1 MSNKIMNKRILFL
14 SDVNSAHTRKWAESL
29 AKKGFE
35 IGVFSLS
42 PCKSD
47 WFEAFTNITIFS
59 SVKLTPE
66 QFIASDL
73 SKVAYFKE
81 LRALKEII
89 KTFKPDIVHAHYATS
104 YGLLGVLTKFKPLII
119 SLWGSDIFDFPR
131 KSILHRAV
139 LKYNLKMADRVL
151 STSYVM
157 AEETKKYTDRPVTVT
172 PFGIDM
178 DLFKPEKVESLFAP
192 NDIVIGTIK
201 VLDEVYGID
210 YLIKAFKI
218 LRDKHPELPL
228 KLLIVGR
235 GQQAEELKQ
244 LTVDLGVSADCIFTG
259 FVNHSLVPHYHNMI
273 CIPCFLSNSESFGVA
288 VLEASSCEKPVVVT
302 NVGGLPEVVDE
313 GVTGF
318 IVPPRDEKAAADAID
333 KLISSASLRETFGK
347 NGRKKVNQLYDWN
360 KNLED
365 IIEIYNDVLNN
376 AN

>member
-1 MSNKIMNKRILFL
+1 MMNRRILFL
-14 SDVNSAHTRKWAESL
+14 SDVNSAHTQKWAESL
-29 AKKGFE
+29 AKKGFD
-35 IGVFSLS
+35 IGIFSLS

-47 WFEAFTNITIFS
+47 WFETFPNITVFS
-59 SVKLTPE
+59 SVKLSPE
-66 QFIASDL
+66 QFISSDI

-81 LRALKEII
+81 LKALKDII
-89 KTFKPDIVHAHYATS
+89 KIFNPDIVHAHYATS

-131 KSILHRAV
+131 KSFLHKAV

-157 AEETKKYTDRPVTVT
+157 AEETRKYTKRSILVT

-178 DLFKPEKVESLFAP
+178 DAFKPKPVKSLFSET
-192 NDIVIGTIK
+192 DLVIGTIK

-218 LRDKHPELPL
+218 LKDKHPQLPL

-235 GQQAEELKQ
+235 GLQAEELKE
-244 LTVDLGVSADCIFTG
+244 LAIYLDVSNDCVFTG
-259 FVNHSLVPHYHNMI
+259 FVNHALVSDYHNMI
-273 CIPCFLSNSESFGVA
+273 DISCFLSNSESFGVA

-313 GVTGF
+313 GITGF
-318 IVPPRDEKAAADAID
+318 IVPPRDEHAAAAAIE
-333 KLISSASLRETFGK
+333 KLISNPELRNMFGK
-347 NGRKKVNQLYDWN
+347 NGRKKVSLLYDWD

-365 IIEIYNDVLNN
+365 IIQIYNDVLKN
-376 AN
+376 AD

>member
-1 MSNKIMNKRILFL
+1 MSNTNMNRRILFL

-42 PCKSD
+42 PCTSD
-47 WFEAFTNITIFS
+47 WFEAFSNITVFS
-59 SVKLTPE
+59 SIKLTPE
-66 QFIASDL
+66 QFIASDF

-81 LRALKEII
+81 LRALKDII
-89 KTFKPDIVHAHYATS
+89 RTFKPDIVHAHYATS

-131 KSILHRAV
+131 KSFLHRAV

-151 STSYVM
+151 STSKVM
-157 AEETKKYTDRPVTVT
+157 AEETKKYTDRPVLVT

-178 DLFKPEKVESLFAP
+178 QLFRPKPSKRLFSEQ
-192 NDIVIGTIK
+192 DTVIGTIK

-218 LRDKHPELPL
+218 LKTKHSHLPL

-235 GQQAEELKQ
+235 GQQAEDLKKLTAQ
-244 LTVDLGVSADCIFTG
+244 LGLTEDTVFTG
-259 FVNHSLVPHYHNMI
+259 FVNHALVSDYHNMI
-273 CIPCFLSNSESFGVA
+273 DISCFLSNSESFGVA

-313 GVTGF
+313 GSTGF
-318 IVPPRDEKAAADAID
+318 IVPPRDEQAAAAAIE
-333 KLISSASLRETFGK
+333 KLILNPGLREQMGK
-347 NGRKKVNQLYDWN
+347 NGRQKVSELYDWD
-360 KNLED
+360 KNLEE
-365 IIEIYNDVLNN
+365 IIQIYNEVLRNGH
-376 AN
+376 

>member
-1 MSNKIMNKRILFL
+1 MSKRILFL

-35 IGVFSLS
+35 IGIFSLS

-47 WFEAFTNITIFS
+47 WFESFSNIHVFS

-66 QFIASDL
+66 QFLASDI

-81 LRALKEII
+81 LKAVKEII
-89 KTFKPDIVHAHYATS
+89 KTFNPDIVHAHYATS

-131 KSILHRAV
+131 KSFLHKAV
-139 LKYNLKMADRVL
+139 LKYNLKMADCVL

-157 AEETKKYTDRPVTVT
+157 AEETRKYTNRSILVT

-178 DLFKPEKVESLFAP
+178 NVFKPKLVKNIFAET
-192 NDIVIGTIK
+192 DLVIGTIK

-210 YLIKAFKI
+210 YLIKAFKV
-218 LRDKHPELPL
+218 LKDKYPQSPL

-235 GQQAEELKQ
+235 GPQTEELKK
-244 LTVDLGVSADCIFTG
+244 LTASLGISDDCVFTG
-259 FVNHSLVPHYHNMI
+259 FVNHALVSDYHNMI
-273 CIPCFLSNSESFGVA
+273 DIPCFLSNSESFGVA

-313 GVTGF
+313 GITGF
-318 IVPPRDEKAAADAID
+318 IVPPRDEHAAAAAIET
-333 KLISSASLRETFGK
+333 LILNPALRKTLGE
-347 NGRKKVNQLYDWN
+347 NGRKKVGLLYNWD

-365 IIEIYNDVLNN
+365 IIQIYNDVLKN

>member
-1 MSNKIMNKRILFL
+1 MINRRILFL

-29 AKKGFE
+29 AKKGFK

-42 PCKSD
+42 PCTSD
-47 WFEAFTNITIFS
+47 WFEGFPNITVFS

-66 QFIASDL
+66 QFIASDF

-89 KTFKPDIVHAHYATS
+89 KAFKPDIVHAHYATS

-131 KSILHRAV
+131 KSFLHKAV
-139 LKYNLKMADRVL
+139 LKYNLKMADRIL

-157 AEETKKYTDRPVTVT
+157 AEETKKYTDHPILVT

-178 DLFKPEKVESLFAP
+178 ELFKPQQVKSLFDE
-192 NDIVIGTIK
+192 NDIVIGTVK

-210 YLIKAFKI
+210 YLIKAFK
-218 LRDKHPELPL
+218 LLKEKYPQLPL

-235 GQQAEELKQ
+235 GQQTEDLKNLATQ
-244 LTVDLGVSADCIFTG
+244 LKIADDVVFTG
-259 FVNHSLVPHYHNMI
+259 FIDHALVPAYHNMI
-273 CIPCFLSNSESFGVA
+273 HVSCFLSNSESFGVS

-302 NVGGLPEVVDE
+302 NVGGLPEVVDDSS
-313 GVTGF
+313 TGF
-318 IVPPRDEKAAADAID
+318 IVPPRDEAAASQAIE
-333 KLISSASLRETFGK
+333 KLILNSDLRKTLGKKGREKVSL
-347 NGRKKVNQLYDWN
+347 LYDWN
-360 KNLED
+360 KNLEE
-365 IIEIYNDVLNN
+365 IIQIYNDVLSNGS
-376 AN
+376 

>member
-1 MSNKIMNKRILFL
+1 MSNTNMNRRILFL

-42 PCKSD
+42 PCTSD
-47 WFEAFTNITIFS
+47 WFESFSNITVFS

-66 QFIASDL
+66 QFIASDF

-104 YGLLGVLTKFKPLII
+104 YGLLGVLTKFRPLII

-131 KSILHRAV
+131 KSFLHRAV

-151 STSYVM
+151 STSNVM
-157 AEETKKYTDRPVTVT
+157 AAETKKYTDRPVLVT

-178 DLFKPEKVESLFAP
+178 KLFKPKSTQRLFSES
-192 NDIVIGTIK
+192 DVVIGTIK

-210 YLIKAFKI
+210 YLIKAFKV
-218 LRDKHPELPL
+218 LKDKYQHIPL

-235 GQQAEELKQ
+235 GQQTEELKKLTSQ
-244 LTVDLGVSADCIFTG
+244 LGLSDDTIFTG
-259 FVNHSLVPHYHNMI
+259 FVNHALVSDYHNMI
-273 CIPCFLSNSESFGVA
+273 DISCFLSNSESFGVS
-288 VLEASSCEKPVVVT
+288 VVEASSCEKPVVVT

-313 GVTGF
+313 GSTGF
-318 IVPPRDEKAAADAID
+318 IVPPRDEHAAAAAIE
-333 KLISSASLRETFGK
+333 KLILNPGLRAEMGR
-347 NGRKKVNQLYDWN
+347 NGRKKVSLLYDWD
-360 KNLED
+360 KNLEG
-365 IIEIYNDVLNN
+365 IIQIYNDVLSNGH
-376 AN
+376 

>member
-1 MSNKIMNKRILFL
+1 MNRRILFL

-42 PCKSD
+42 PCTSD
-47 WFEAFTNITIFS
+47 WFESFPNITVFS
-59 SVKLTPE
+59 SIKLTPE
-66 QFIASDL
+66 QFIASDF

-81 LRALKEII
+81 LRALKDII

-131 KSILHRAV
+131 KSFLHRAV

-151 STSYVM
+151 STSNVM
-157 AEETKKYTDRPVTVT
+157 AAETRKYTDRPILVT

-178 DLFKPEKVESLFAP
+178 KLFRPKEPKRLFADE
-192 NDIVIGTIK
+192 DIVVGTIK

-218 LRDKHPELPL
+218 VKTRHSNMPL

-235 GQQAEELKQ
+235 GQQADDLKKLTAQ
-244 LTVDLGVSADCIFTG
+244 LGLTDDTVFTG
-259 FVNHSLVPHYHNMI
+259 FVNHSLVSDYHNMI
-273 CIPCFLSNSESFGVA
+273 DVSCFLSNSESFGVA

-313 GVTGF
+313 GSTGF
-318 IVPPRDEKAAADAID
+318 IVPPRDEQAAAAAIE
-333 KLISSASLRETFGK
+333 KLILDPILRKEMGK
-347 NGRKKVNQLYDWN
+347 KGRERVSQLYDWD

-365 IIEIYNDVLNN
+365 IIRIYNDVLSD
-376 AN
+376 AH

>member
-1 MSNKIMNKRILFL
+1 MNRRILFL

-29 AKKGFE
+29 AKKGFD

-42 PCKSD
+42 PCTSD
-47 WFEAFTNITIFS
+47 WFEAFPNITVFS

-89 KTFKPDIVHAHYATS
+89 KAFKPDIVHAHYATS

-131 KSILHRAV
+131 KSFLHKAV

-157 AEETKKYTDRPVTVT
+157 AEETKKYTNRSIMVT

-178 DLFKPEKVESLFAP
+178 QLFKPEPVQSLFTEK
-192 NDIVIGTIK
+192 DIVIGTIK

-218 LRDKHPELPL
+218 LKDKYTDLPL

-235 GQQAEELKQ
+235 GQQADDLKK
-244 LTVDLGVSADCIFTG
+244 LTLSLGLEADVIFTG
-259 FVNHSLVPHYHNMI
+259 FINHALVPSYHNMI
-273 CIPCFLSNSESFGVA
+273 DISCFLSNSESFGVA

-313 GVTGF
+313 GVTGY
-318 IVPPRDEKAAADAID
+318 IIPPRNEQAAADAIE
-333 KLISSASLRETFGK
+333 KLILNPLLRETFGK
-347 NGRKKVNQLYDWN
+347 NGRKKVSQLYDWN
-360 KNLED
+360 KNLEE
-365 IIEIYNDVLNN
+365 IIQIYNEVLSNGD
-376 AN
+376 

>member
-1 MSNKIMNKRILFL
+1 MNRRILFL

-42 PCKSD
+42 PCTSD
-47 WFEAFTNITIFS
+47 WFETFSNITIFS

-66 QFIASDL
+66 QFIASDF

-89 KTFKPDIVHAHYATS
+89 KAFKPDIVHAHYATS
-104 YGLLGVLTKFKPLII
+104 YGLLGVLSKFKPLII

-131 KSILHRAV
+131 KSFLHKAV
-139 LKYNLKMADRVL
+139 LKYNLKMADRIL

-157 AEETKKYTDRPVTVT
+157 AEETKKYTNQPILVT

-178 DLFKPEKVESLFAP
+178 DLFKPEQVKSLFDDK
-192 NDIVIGTIK
+192 NMVIGTIK

-210 YLIKAFKI
+210 YLIKAFK
-218 LRDKHPELPL
+218 LVKDKHPQLPL

-235 GQQAEELKQ
+235 GQQTEDLKKLSVQ
-244 LTVDLGVSADCIFTG
+244 LNVSDDTIFTG
-259 FVNHSLVPHYHNMI
+259 FIDHALVPAYHNMI
-273 CIPCFLSNSESFGVA
+273 QVSCFLSNSESFGVS

-302 NVGGLPEVVDE
+302 NVGGLPEVVDD
-313 GVTGF
+313 GNTGF
-318 IVPPRDEKAAADAID
+318 IVPVRDENAAALAIE
-333 KLISSASLRETFGK
+333 KLILNPDLRETFGK
-347 NGRKKVNQLYDWN
+347 NGREKVSRLYDWN
-360 KNLED
+360 KNLEE
-365 IIEIYNDVLNN
+365 IIQIYNDVLSNGN
-376 AN
+376 

>member
-1 MSNKIMNKRILFL
+1 MDRRILFL

-42 PCKSD
+42 PCTSD
-47 WFEAFTNITIFS
+47 WFESFSNITVFS

-66 QFIASDL
+66 QFIASDF

-81 LRALKEII
+81 LRALKDII
-89 KTFKPDIVHAHYATS
+89 RTFKPDIVHAHYATS

-131 KSILHRAV
+131 KSFLHRAV

-157 AEETKKYTDRPVTVT
+157 AKETTKYTDRPVLVT

-178 DLFKPEKVESLFAP
+178 QLFKPKPVNSLFAKD
-192 NDIVIGTIK
+192 NIVVGTVK

-218 LRDKHPELPL
+218 VKDRHPAMPL

-235 GQQAEELKQ
+235 GQQAEDLKK
-244 LTVDLGVSADCIFTG
+244 LTVQLGLENDTVFTG
-259 FVNHSLVPHYHNMI
+259 FVNHALVPDYHNMI
-273 CIPCFLSNSESFGVA
+273 DISCFLSNSESFGVA

-313 GVTGF
+313 GSTGF
-318 IVPPRDEKAAADAID
+318 IVPARDEQAAAAAIE
-333 KLISSASLRETFGK
+333 KLIRGPGLRLEMGK
-347 NGRKKVNQLYDWN
+347 KGREKVSRLYDWD
-360 KNLED
+360 KNLEE
-365 IIEIYNDVLNN
+365 IIKIYNDVLSN
-376 AN
+376 AH